1 MDEIR
6 GYRLAEPCRCD
17 VMKERILARA
27 AAREDRLLNH
37 ARR

>member
-27 AAREDRLLNH
+27 AAREDRVLTH
-37 ARR
+37 A